1 MPEPADAPAASS
13 SRTRTADLRAAIAD
27 LVAAITP
34 CDELESEQLAAAL
47 RWIESE
53 AELFRTTPPDVPPM
67 HLVSYFVP
75 FDARCGSL
83 LLTAH
88 RKSGLDLP
96 PGGHCEP
103 GELPW
108 QTTQRECLEELA
120 VPAVALRQV
129 GPHPLLLTVTQT
141 RTTLPGRHTDVSLW
155 FVLDVDAD
163 NPALRPDPREFSS
176 VRWFTLDELFA
187 EPIERFDP
195 HMHRFARKLH
205 RTLTAT
211 ASVPAPTPARPP
223 VPASAP
229 APSAHQPC
237 SP

>member
-1 MPEPADAPAASS
+1 MPEPADLP
-13 SRTRTADLRAAIAD
+13 ADLRATIAAV
-27 LVAAITP
+27 VAEITP

-53 AELFRTTPPDVPPM
+53 AELFRTTPPDAPPM

-75 FDARCGSL
+75 FDARRGSL

-120 VPAVALRQV
+120 VPAVPLPQV
-129 GPHPLLLTVTQT
+129 GPRPLLLTATQT

-163 NPALRPDPREFSS
+163 DPALRPDPREFSG
-176 VRWFTLDELFA
+176 VRWLTLDELLV

-195 HMHRFARKLH
+195 HMHRFARKLR
-205 RTLTAT
+205 RTLTAAVAAAAA
-211 ASVPAPTPARPP
+211 ASV
-223 VPASAP
+223 
-229 APSAHQPC
+229 
-237 SP
+237 